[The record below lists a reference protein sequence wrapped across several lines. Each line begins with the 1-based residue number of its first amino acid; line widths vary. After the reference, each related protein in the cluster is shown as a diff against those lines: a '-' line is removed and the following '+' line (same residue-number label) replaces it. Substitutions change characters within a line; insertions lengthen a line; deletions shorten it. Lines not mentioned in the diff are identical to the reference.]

1 MSEINEYRQGLQAEV
16 KKVIE
21 SKIKIV
27 KTNLDKIEQGTGRYQ
42 NDVKEAIRTI
52 TEEGK
57 QIQNWID
64 KKEQALI
71 SSLEEKT
78 RQQAFRPYRC
88 DRGFGYHT
96 AKQLS
101 TLGFQVFAGCLDIN
115 GAGAKELKKFSKCV
129 HPVQLD
135 VTKEQDVLDVL
146 KFVEDIVQD
155 EGLWAVIN
163 NAGVASYVECEWC
176 PLDVYQRLIDVNL
189 TGVIRVTKAFLPLV
203 RKNQGRVVTVASL
216 AGRNGLPGFSAYS
229 ATKFGVIGFSE
240 CLRREMK
247 KFNVKVITIEPS
259 MYKTS
264 ITDENVL
271 IAQNQELWEK
281 CPDEIKNAYGEP
293 YFNDFLVKVK
303 ENIDLI
309 ANKDITPVID
319 AMEDAICCQYPDTRY
334 VPGFRTSCESFVYS
348 MLPVSIQDL
357 TVSFVMKYVNKPCQM
372 ITLNKNR

>member
-1 MSEINEYRQGLQAEV
+1 MHICVYGVILIFIVFISFLIFVYKLRQNR
-16 KKVIE
+16 
-21 SKIKIV
+21 KIKVNGKSVFI
-27 KTNLDKIEQGTGRYQ
+27 TG
-42 NDVKEAIRTI
+42 
-52 TEEGK
+52 
-57 QIQNWID
+57 
-64 KKEQALI
+64 
-71 SSLEEKT
+71 
-78 RQQAFRPYRC
+78 C
-88 DRGFGYHT
+88 DRGFGYHI

-115 GAGAKELKKFSKCV
+115 GAGAKELENFSKCV
-129 HPVQLD
+129 HPVQID
-135 VTKEQDVLDVL
+135 VTKEQDVLDAL

-155 EGLWAVIN
+155 KGLWAVIN

-293 YFNDFLVKVK
+293 YFNDFLVKIK
-303 ENIDLI
+303 ENIIDLT
-309 ANKDITPVID
+309 ANKDITTVID
-319 AMEDAICCQYPDTRY
+319 AIEDAICCQYPDTRY
-334 VPGFRTSCESFVYS
+334 VPGFRTSCESFIYS
-348 MLPVSIQDL
+348 MLPISIQDL
-357 TVSFVMKYVNKPCQM
+357 TVSLVMKYVNKPCQM
-372 ITLNKNR
+372 TTLKKNR